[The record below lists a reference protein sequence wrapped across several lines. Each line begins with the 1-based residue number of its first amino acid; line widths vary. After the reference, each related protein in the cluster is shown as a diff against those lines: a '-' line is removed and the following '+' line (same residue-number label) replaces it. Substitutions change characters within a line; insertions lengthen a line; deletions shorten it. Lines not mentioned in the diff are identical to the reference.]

1 MASLLTFTLLG
12 VPQDNAVT
20 ELSKA
25 LRLPWN
31 KRAQEVLSQAARPPL
46 PCKLA
51 TVF

>member
-31 KRAQEVLSQAARPPL
+31 KRAQGSPKPGSTASP
-46 PCKLA
+46 
-51 TVF
+51 TM